1 MSSPCMFENL
11 KEHLKLLRIKS
22 KASPCMRMIFS
33 IKWFFFYSHLKIKIY
48 ESFARDSEKDYKTEH
63 SSEEKSEQFEP
74 RSNSC
79 EL

>member
-1 MSSPCMFENL
+1 MHENDIL
-11 KEHLKLLRIKS
+11 HKMVFFLQPFKNQDLRKS
-22 KASPCMRMIFS
+22 FP
-33 IKWFFFYSHLKIKIY
+33 
-48 ESFARDSEKDYKTEH
+48 RDSEKDYKTEH